1 MARADSDITARW
13 VAVAAFVDDTRRAEC
28 SPAQVAQRLTEL
40 CVHTLG
46 FAGATVQLLE
56 PARGT
61 VGLVAPGPGKGALRS
76 RLVAAQALAQEVLR
90 RESSRFIEQPGR
102 PVRVAVAALPARLT
116 MPADRD
122 PSRAAPPHLGRPSA
136 DLARGAAGDGRQVAG
151 SGPRPRA
158 PAFTPMKVMVRTVG
172 LVGSMLSRP
181 TPGSTLGS
189 TLGST
194 RRPMPFRCATGRSPW
209 AGSPFCAPTQTD

>member
-151 SGPRPRA
+151 SGPKAEGPR
-158 PAFTPMKVMVRTVG
+158 R
-172 LVGSMLSRP
+172 SR
-181 TPGSTLGS
+181 
-189 TLGST
+189 
-194 RRPMPFRCATGRSPW
+194 R
-209 AGSPFCAPTQTD
+209 